1 MLTHDII
8 HWTETA
14 MSQAHCFLA
23 TEPTLTAQAR
33 ADRLGHLEA
42 NNG

>member
-1 MLTHDII
+1 MLIHDII

-14 MSQAHCFLA
+14 MSQAHCFVA
-23 TEPTLTAQAR
+23 TEPALTAQ

-42 NNG
+42 SNG